1 MLYLV
6 FSIYIVYCII
16 VQVVYESYTVKLLK
30 TMITSFHV
38 DVRDRV
44 KTISVSIC
52 VYMWWLKFEKLTYFK
67 ELN

>member
-1 MLYLV
+1 M
-6 FSIYIVYCII
+6 YCII

-30 TMITSFHV
+30 KKKQQQKNTSFHV

>member
-1 MLYLV
+1 M
-6 FSIYIVYCII
+6 YCII

-30 TMITSFHV
+30 KKKQQKKNTSFYV

-44 KTISVSIC
+44 KTISVSVC
-52 VYMWWLKFEKLTYFK
+52 VYVWWVKFEKLTYFK

>member
-1 MLYLV
+1 M
-6 FSIYIVYCII
+6 YCII

-30 TMITSFHV
+30 KKKTKKKNTSFHV

>member
-1 MLYLV
+1 M
-6 FSIYIVYCII
+6 YCII

-30 TMITSFHV
+30 KKTTTKKNTSFHV

-52 VYMWWLKFEKLTYFK
+52 VYMWRLKFEKLTYFK

>member
-1 MLYLV
+1 M
-6 FSIYIVYCII
+6 YCII

-30 TMITSFHV
+30 KKKKKKNTSFHV

-52 VYMWWLKFEKLTYFK
+52 VYMWRLKFEKLTYFK

>member
-1 MLYLV
+1 M
-6 FSIYIVYCII
+6 YCII

-30 TMITSFHV
+30 KKKQKKNTSFYV

-44 KTISVSIC
+44 KTISVSFC
-52 VYMWWLKFEKLTYFK
+52 VYLWWVKFEKLTYFK

>member
-1 MLYLV
+1 M
-6 FSIYIVYCII
+6 YCII

-30 TMITSFHV
+30 KKKTKKNTSFHV

>member
-1 MLYLV
+1 M
-6 FSIYIVYCII
+6 YCII

-30 TMITSFHV
+30 KKQQQKNTSFHV

>member
-1 MLYLV
+1 M
-6 FSIYIVYCII
+6 YCII

-30 TMITSFHV
+30 KKKPKKNTSFHV

>member
-1 MLYLV
+1 M
-6 FSIYIVYCII
+6 YCII

-30 TMITSFHV
+30 KKTTKKKNTSFHV

-52 VYMWWLKFEKLTYFK
+52 VYMWLKFEKLTYFK

>member
-1 MLYLV
+1 M
-6 FSIYIVYCII
+6 YCII
-16 VQVVYESYTVKLLK
+16 VQVEYESYTVKLLK
-30 TMITSFHV
+30 KKQQKKNTSFHV

>member
-1 MLYLV
+1 M
-6 FSIYIVYCII
+6 YCII

-30 TMITSFHV
+30 KKQQKKNTSFHV

>member
-1 MLYLV
+1 M
-6 FSIYIVYCII
+6 YCII
-16 VQVVYESYTVKLLK
+16 VQVVYESHSKAVKK
-30 TMITSFHV
+30 KQQQQKKNTSFHV

>member
-1 MLYLV
+1 M
-6 FSIYIVYCII
+6 YCII
-16 VQVVYESYTVKLLK
+16 VQVVYESYTVKMLK
-30 TMITSFHV
+30 KKKTKKNTSFHV